1 MGKVILTPDTAPAPY
16 FVKVEPELGFQKKAK
31 LEKAA
36 KNSKPETKK
45 SKKQKKTPKTF
56 PISYDF
62 SGDDFKPGSKVRA
75 GKFNLSHGGLS
86 EDGTGILLSGNK
98 PSARIR
104 DPFAP
109 ETGRNGRA
117 GIQPEFRV
125 EMYEVPHDAPVL
137 VRIKASAV
145 PGKDNRLPRLYFEL
159 GSFRGAG
166 VTDQKEAANI
176 EITSTESK
184 VYEFVV
190 QGANFPFQS
199 NKSGRPSY
207 LRIFNDYRRGTS
219 KLTDEELPMLK
230 IDWVEIKGNH
240 FETWPTPQW
249 KAILFESSNRDNEA
263 VYSREVISAF
273 MERAYR
279 HPVTDLEID
288 RKHALFQKLRGQED
302 SFEATMISTLTAV
315 LCSSNFLLIS
325 EPAIERRDLNDYE
338 LASRLSYFLWSSMP
352 DQELFDLAAKSELR
366 KPDVLLAQV
375 DRMIGDPKS
384 RGFSENFA
392 SQWLDLAGVRRLA
405 VNPEYFDFKEQT
417 KDLFEEKSIQF
428 VHHVVKTNLP
438 ITNFVD
444 SDFAMLNPELARH
457 YRIPDISGG
466 GFQEYPLEKASHRG
480 GLMTQASMLFGNSTG
495 SETHPI
501 KRGVW
506 VLERMLDDP
515 PPPPPPNVP
524 DLPEPEGKDEA
535 GLSLKER
542 LFEHANIDSCRDCHA
557 KIDPWGVAFENY
569 NALGQ
574 WREGSSDPL
583 VKPEHQKVTIDPIT
597 QLKNGKEIQ
606 NLDDLKNYI
615 LTEKE
620 AQFREAVVHKVMAYS
635 LGRYLEF
642 SDRSAIEAI
651 CEAVK
656 KDGDSFQTLIKQ
668 IVLSEPF
675 LTK

>member
-1 MGKVILTPDTAPAPY
+1 
-16 FVKVEPELGFQKKAK
+16 
-31 LEKAA
+31 
-36 KNSKPETKK
+36 
-45 SKKQKKTPKTF
+45 
-56 PISYDF
+56 
-62 SGDDFKPGSKVRA
+62 
-75 GKFNLSHGGLS
+75 
-86 EDGTGILLSGNK
+86 
-98 PSARIR
+98 
-104 DPFAP
+104 
-109 ETGRNGRA
+109 
-117 GIQPEFRV
+117 
-125 EMYEVPHDAPVL
+125 
-137 VRIKASAV
+137 
-145 PGKDNRLPRLYFEL
+145 
-159 GSFRGAG
+159 
-166 VTDQKEAANI
+166 
-176 EITSTESK
+176 
-184 VYEFVV
+184 
-190 QGANFPFQS
+190 
-199 NKSGRPSY
+199 
-207 LRIFNDYRRGTS
+207 
-219 KLTDEELPMLK
+219 
-230 IDWVEIKGNH
+230 
-240 FETWPTPQW
+240 
-249 KAILFESSNRDNEA
+249 
-263 VYSREVISAF
+263 
-273 MERAYR
+273 
-279 HPVTDLEID
+279 
-288 RKHALFQKLRGQED
+288 
-302 SFEATMISTLTAV
+302 
-315 LCSSNFLLIS
+315 
-325 EPAIERRDLNDYE
+325 
-338 LASRLSYFLWSSMP
+338 
-352 DQELFDLAAKSELR
+352 
-366 KPDVLLAQV
+366 
-375 DRMIGDPKS
+375 
-384 RGFSENFA
+384 
-392 SQWLDLAGVRRLA
+392 
-405 VNPEYFDFKEQT
+405 
-417 KDLFEEKSIQF
+417 
-428 VHHVVKTNLP
+428 
-438 ITNFVD
+438 
-444 SDFAMLNPELARH
+444 
-457 YRIPDISGG
+457 
-466 GFQEYPLEKASHRG
+466 
-480 GLMTQASMLFGNSTG
+480 MTQASMLFGNSTG